1 MTGVR
6 RATEAD
12 ILMMFDLVEY
22 AREDF
27 DVLPVGAPVTAVEA
41 VFVRY
46 VGYAGE
52 DCPSGLV
59 WLRVG
64 PNGVVAPCR
73 LLRWVQREMMRLCE
87 FAVYGVLVSR
97 LPPFEV
103 SLRTQLESCGGGGR
117 LSCFM
122 CKSVVCFSCKEGCK
136 YFVSISLSLS

>member
-12 ILMMFDLVEY
+12 ILMMFDLIEC

-27 DVLPVGAPVTAVEA
+27 DVLPVGVPLSAVDA

-46 VGYAGE
+46 TGYAGE

-64 PNGVVAPCR
+64 ADGVVVPCR
-73 LLRWVQREMMRLCE
+73 LLRWVQRELMILREC
-87 FAVYGVLVSR
+87 AVSR
-97 LPPFEV
+97 CAGTPF
-103 SLRTQLESCGGGGR
+103 TT
-117 LSCFM
+117 
-122 CKSVVCFSCKEGCK
+122 
-136 YFVSISLSLS
+136 I